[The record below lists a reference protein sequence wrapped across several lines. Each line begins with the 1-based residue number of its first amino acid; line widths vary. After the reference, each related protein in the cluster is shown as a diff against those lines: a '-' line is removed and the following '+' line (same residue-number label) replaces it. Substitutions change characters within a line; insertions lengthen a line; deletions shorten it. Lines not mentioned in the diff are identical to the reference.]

1 MWKELQKSPSFFLL
15 FKKECRYHIIITD
28 YIKIWEIYYSEDA
41 FLKCLKESN
50 LGLEINT
57 LELTENGTQ
66 MLLNPTECKS
76 LNISHNESSLI
87 VSMTR
92 FYGYPLHLRIELNE
106 GSHELFFQEVTQQL
120 LKTVKDLKCSE
131 TKLRKLLT
139 KKDEEIEEYKS
150 LGGKIRYT
158 ALPPYDDDTHMQTHT
173 EYEKNFGEI
182 EISSTIL
189 ERRINVSRQNTNE
202 IMIDSKKNIKQEPVS
217 QEDISSNLT
226 TRESND
232 IKQEY
237 IKNEI
242 TPIIPTRT
250 KRKKMLNI

>member
-15 FKKECRYHIIITD
+15 FEKKCKYHILITD
-28 YIKIWEIYYSEDA
+28 YIKIWEAYYTEDV

-50 LGLEINT
+50 FGLEINT

-66 MLLNPTECKS
+66 MLLSPMECKS
-76 LNISHNESSLI
+76 LNILHNESLLI

-106 GSHELFFQEVTQQL
+106 GSHELFFQEVTQRL
-120 LKTVKDLKCSE
+120 LKTIKDLKGSE
-131 TKLRKLLT
+131 KELRKVLK
-139 KKDEEIEEYKS
+139 KKDEEIDEYKS

-158 ALPPYDDDTHMQTHT
+158 ALSPYDDETHMKRHS
-173 EYEKNFGEI
+173 EYEKNFGEM
-182 EISSTIL
+182 EISNVL
-189 ERRINVSRQNTNE
+189 LDRVLINSKPNNKE
-202 IMIDSKKNIKQEPVS
+202 IDIDCKKSIKQESLS
-217 QEDISSNLT
+217 QESVTSN
-226 TRESND
+226 EAASGSNE
-232 IKQEY
+232 IKQES

-250 KRKKMLNI
+250 KRKKILNI